1 MSPAPKRSASSD
13 RGFSLVRTFNAPAP
27 AVFRLW
33 TDPVLVAQWWGIRDC
48 TIPSCVLDVRVGGEW
63 RIDMQTRSGKLY
75 RNRGFYRRVVANGYL
90 EYTDIPDP
98 ELAEWAGQPPGE
110 SVHAVTFE
118 ADGDMTHLSLEI
130 TLATQHDRERLL
142 ALGMRRGWLQSFDRL
157 AVIVDAAP
165 QVSASVTSVRMP
177 VK

>member
-1 MSPAPKRSASSD
+1 MSFANACVSMLLRSPFHRLLSGSTD
-13 RGFSLVRTFNAPAP
+13 LIRYRGRRTGRE
-27 AVFRLW
+27 V
-33 TDPVLVAQWWGIRDC
+33 
-48 TIPSCVLDVRVGGEW
+48 
-63 RIDMQTRSGKLY
+63 
-75 RNRGFYRRVVANGYL
+75 
-90 EYTDIPDP
+90 
-98 ELAEWAGQPPGE
+98 
-110 SVHAVTFE
+110 
-118 ADGDMTHLSLEI
+118 

>member
-63 RIDMQTRSGKLY
+63 QIDMLTRSGKLY
-75 RNRGFYRRVVANGYL
+75 RNRGFYRRVVADGYL

-165 QVSASVTSVRMP
+165 QVSASVASVRMP

>member
-13 RGFSLVRTFNAPAP
+13 RGFSLVRTFKAPAP

-48 TIPSCVLDVRVGGEW
+48 TIPSCALDVRVGGEW
-63 RIDMQTRSGKLY
+63 RIDMLTRSGKLY
-75 RNRGFYRRVVANGYL
+75 RNRGLYRRVVANGYL

-98 ELAEWAGQPPGE
+98 ELVEWAGQPPGE

-118 ADGDMTHLSLEI
+118 ADGDMTHLTLEV

-157 AVIVDAAP
+157 ALIVDAAP
-165 QVSASVTSVRMP
+165 LASASLP
-177 VK
+177 LN